1 MSIRILIADDH
12 PIVRSGV
19 KTELISQRDF
29 EVVGEASQ
37 GDECIEM
44 ALRLRP
50 DVLLLDIRMPGTA
63 SRDIIKQIR
72 SQKLPIRIIILSAY
86 NDEGTVS
93 SIMRLGVDGYLLKDE
108 DPSVLPEATRSVMRG
123 KKMLSSSITSLL
135 LDQVQGKGDPS
146 EEPELTRPEIEVV
159 RLLALGR
166 TSKEIA
172 AQLEVKQRTV
182 EFRIRRIY
190 KKLGVNSRT
199 PVVLWANE
207 RGLL

>member
-37 GDECIEM
+37 GDECMEM

-63 SRDIIKQIR
+63 SRDIIKRIR

-108 DPSVLPEATRSVMRG
+108 DPSVLPEAIRSVMRG

>member
-63 SRDIIKQIR
+63 SRDIIKRIR

-108 DPSVLPEATRSVMRG
+108 DPSVLPEAIRSVMRG

-146 EEPELTRPEIEVV
+146 EEPELTGPEIEVV
-159 RLLALGR
+159 RLLALGK

-190 KKLGVNSRT
+190 KKLGVNSRP
-199 PVVLWANE
+199 PVVLWAKE

>member
-63 SRDIIKQIR
+63 SRDIIKRIR

-108 DPSVLPEATRSVMRG
+108 DPSVLPEAIRSVMRG

-135 LDQVQGKGDPS
+135 LDQVQGKGYPS
-146 EEPELTRPEIEVV
+146 EEPELTGPEIAVV

-190 KKLGVNSRT
+190 KMLGVNSRP
-199 PVVLWANE
+199 PVVLWAKE

>member
-1 MSIRILIADDH
+1 
-12 PIVRSGV
+12 
-19 KTELISQRDF
+19 
-29 EVVGEASQ
+29 
-37 GDECIEM
+37 
-44 ALRLRP
+44 
-50 DVLLLDIRMPGTA
+50 
-63 SRDIIKQIR
+63 
-72 SQKLPIRIIILSAY
+72 
-86 NDEGTVS
+86 
-93 SIMRLGVDGYLLKDE
+93 
-108 DPSVLPEATRSVMRG
+108 
-123 KKMLSSSITSLL
+123 MLSSSITSLL